1 VQKHLINE
9 SAGVKTYITVAPLT
23 NPQHQGWTQV
33 RIISTADFSRDPD
46 YEQVK
51 FDMCMDPETFNL
63 FKQTVNSL

>member
-1 VQKHLINE
+1 MQKHLINE
-9 SAGVKTYITVAPLT
+9 SAGVKNYLTVTSLLVPKTWTHVQITSTY
-23 NPQHQGWTQV
+23 
-33 RIISTADFSRDPD
+33 DFSRDPD

>member
-23 NPQHQGWTQV
+23 NKQHQGWTHV

-51 FDMCMDPETFNL
+51 FEMCMDPDTFKQ